1 MQSDVKTF
9 RRFGAGQYLYFLF
22 IKKCML
28 LFVVLTLVSLIP
40 ITYNRIAGTA
50 YAPTAWGVH
59 VAFAKATIGA
69 HTASASNQY

>member
-1 MQSDVKTF
+1 
-9 RRFGAGQYLYFLF
+9 
-22 IKKCML
+22 ML